1 MKQAETPDAPTALAG
16 ALEAILPGAML
27 REQFVDARRELVLLL
42 LDDSAANRG
51 LDSATA
57 RRVMDNPLYWIFCW
71 ASGRVLADHLAANPE
86 LVRGRRVLDFGA
98 GSGVAAIAAARAG
111 AAQVIAC
118 DTDPLARTATAWNAH
133 RNGVHVTPSA
143 DFEDVAGDVDV
154 ILVADVLYDRANL
167 GWLARFL
174 RRADEVLVADSRV
187 RDFCEPGYVA
197 IGEVESSTLPDLG
210 ESREFNRVSLYRGS
224 RRQG

>member
-1 MKQAETPDAPTALAG
+1 MMQGDAHATPTELAA
-16 ALEAILPGAML
+16 ALEAILPGAGL
-27 REQFVDARRELVLLL
+27 REQFVDARGELPLLL

-51 LDSATA
+51 LDSETA

-71 ASGRVLADHLAANPE
+71 ASGRVLADHIAANPE

-98 GSGVAAIAAARAG
+98 GSGVAAIAAAKAG
-111 AAQVIAC
+111 AKQVIAC
-118 DTDPLARTATAWNAH
+118 DTDPLARAATAFNAQ
-133 RNGVHVTPSA
+133 RNDVSLVSSA
-143 DFEDVAGDVDV
+143 DFNDVSGILDL

-187 RDFCEPGYVA
+187 RDFAEPGYVT
-197 IGEVESSTLPDLG
+197 IGEVESGTLPDLG
-210 ESREFNRVSLYRGS
+210 ESLEFNRVTLYRGI
-224 RRQG
+224 GGA